1 VATVAVI
8 LLLLV
13 LQSVTAFN
21 LVAAEQIK
29 SKLNAGIRMLDPEAP
44 LFVNETAWPYPRSW
58 HWEAHLRVD
67 YNANDGSH
75 PQASILWTDDVGG
88 AFLPSPTSQEVH
100 WRSPPGFICITVN
113 VTVSAPGYE
122 SGSATMA
129 AANIDIPDPS
139 GGYVP
144 PTPQNCPM
152 GHKSVSTTT
161 TARIES
167 FCTVALYGYLA
178 VRVTDDKGKPIQ
190 NAIVMINGTFTCIIE
205 GVPKT
210 GITDYSGVTDSDG
223 YVSFG
228 VLPTKYNVT
237 VILPGTLQSRTILVT
252 QTTFPVGTFMTTV
265 NVACTPSANQCA
277 IVAPKSETQTPSV
290 TTAPVPFLDFTAI
303 LIAILLG
310 LSIVARKRQ
319 SKGAHEGPG
328 RGAHGHKY
336 SVIFNSTLAS
346 CVGGILEIL
355 PAWMTG
361 GPSGPCR
368 LSRRVSS
375 FV

>member
-1 VATVAVI
+1 MRSFRPEHLRKRLHTSLNDEISLKVATVAVI

-29 SKLNAGIRMLDPEAP
+29 PKLNAGIRMLDPEAP

-58 HWEAHLRVD
+58 HWEAHMRVD
-67 YNANDGSH
+67 YNASDGSH
-75 PQASILWTDDVGG
+75 PQASLLWTDDVGG
-88 AFLPSPTSQEVH
+88 TFLPSPTSQEVH

-139 GGYVP
+139 GGYVA

-152 GHKSVSTTT
+152 GRKSVSTTT

-167 FCTVALYGYLA
+167 LCTVVGMGSLS
-178 VRVTDDKGKPIQ
+178 VHVVDEKGKPIQ
-190 NAIVMINGTFTCIIE
+190 NAIVMINGTYTCIIE
-205 GVPKT
+205 GEARS

-228 VLPTKYNVT
+228 VYPTKYNVT
-237 VILPGTLQSRTILVT
+237 VILPGTLQSRAILVT
-252 QTTFPVGTFMTTV
+252 QITAPVGTFRTTI

-277 IVAPKSETQTPSV
+277 IVAPKSETQTTSV

-310 LSIVARKRQ
+310 LFVVARKKR
-319 SKGAHEGPG
+319 KEGSAG
-328 RGAHGHKY
+328 LGFTRWAIDFY
-336 SVIFNSTLAS
+336 VRAS
-346 CVGGILEIL
+346 
-355 PAWMTG
+355 M
-361 GPSGPCR
+361 R
-368 LSRRVSS
+368 
-375 FV
+375 